1 MFPKNTCIFWRISL
15 PFPVIGRRRGNWQK
29 NWKKVLPV
37 ELPGRKFC
45 GSESGK
51 VRKQW
56 MILKRRSHLA
66 GDFPGRPIRSWRGR
80 CPMSGKIRR
89 SAATIPVP
97 AEAEKNTNTAAENR
111 SGEEPQEK
119 GDAEGNFYIAVNLI
133 DRCPAAGD
141 GASVR
146 IPVTLS
152 IQRLLIPAGLFPR
165 HGRSCLSG

>member
-1 MFPKNTCIFWRISL
+1 
-15 PFPVIGRRRGNWQK
+15 
-29 NWKKVLPV
+29 
-37 ELPGRKFC
+37 
-45 GSESGK
+45 
-51 VRKQW
+51 
-56 MILKRRSHLA
+56 
-66 GDFPGRPIRSWRGR
+66 
-80 CPMSGKIRR
+80 MSGKIRR

-165 HGRSCLSG
+165 HAEAVFLAETGETAGYCSSISAAFSR